1 MTQLALVFRALA
13 DVSRLRIV
21 NILSHRRVCVSELQT
36 VLGFSQPFISR
47 HLACLRKVGLVRG
60 ERQGARVYYSLTFEN
75 RISSTLQAFLGEV
88 LMLSPAFQTD
98 LKRLI
103 ECGRSGR
110 LKSYTVCPVSEGRD
124 RTPTPMQ
131 APLTSKAA

>member
-21 NILSHRRVCVSELQT
+21 NILSHRDVCVSELQT

-47 HLACLRKVGLVRG
+47 HLAYLRKVELVRG
-60 ERQGARVYYSLTFEN
+60 QREGARVCYSLALEN
-75 RISSTLQAFLGEV
+75 PISSAFQSFLGEV
-88 LMLSPAFQTD
+88 LPLSHTFQTD
-98 LKRLI
+98 LEKLI
-103 ECGRSGR
+103 ECSRSGR
-110 LKSYTVCPVSEGRD
+110 LESYAVCPVSEGRD
-124 RTPTPMQ
+124 RAPDPEQ